1 MIKANFFKFS
11 VHFLKINFLKSRL
24 RRSNFLASFSIFS
37 RLNLTFE
44 DHGTIFYLSQLH
56 FLNFFNIRP
65 LKFITR
71 TLFIKYQGNHSQPP
85 LKNKDFRFRRS
96 LFHFLS
102 TSTPKSRQPL
112 FLIKIGY
119 TFKSKL
125 KKKSDTLSKID
136 HTFKA

>member
-71 TLFIKYQGNHSQPP
+71 TLFIKYQGNHSPLP
-85 LKNKDFRFRRS
+85 LKNQDQTPHPTLTPHHPPLNS
-96 LFHFLS
+96 L
-102 TSTPKSRQPL
+102 TP
-112 FLIKIGY
+112 LIKNIY
-119 TFKSKL
+119 IFIL
-125 KKKSDTLSKID
+125 
-136 HTFKA
+136 